1 MIDWLLCKKNKGD
14 TPKLPVQAVRCSS
27 SCFPASIFF
36 GEVFLNSVQE
46 SYGDLSPDW
55 FNSNYTIRCKKANNI
70 YHQHVL
76 EHWLIDKVSIKAQT
90 Y

>member
-14 TPKLPVQAVRCSS
+14 TPKLPIQAVRC
-27 SCFPASIFF
+27 
-36 GEVFLNSVQE
+36 NK
-46 SYGDLSPDW
+46 GDLSPDW